1 MDGRS
6 SSNDDRDRLAEME
19 RQLAELRAEV
29 EELRR
34 EIQRLGD
41 GTRERPSGEMQQGP
55 AGDVPEIVLTVL
67 VSAKRPSQGGQV
79 SPALSGSAGELP
91 GVRLT
96 DMPLR
101 STVVVHAPAERL
113 RGWDSHMPA
122 PAPLQEQAERLLD
135 GIRERLAE
143 RATETGLNPVWDAA
157 TARWYVTD
165 FGGFERAAEVFGDL
179 DNWGHQAVA
188 AWVEDVDRAIDMPR
202 AVAGDVGEVIG
213 LAIPL
218 PIDRPLIDAS
228 RVIQIAGVAFAA
240 ATGNMPLACASLKS
254 LAHDRLVDF
263 MAKGL
268 LNAVTGRGND
278 RTSPGHGPDR
288 ASDGA
293 WQPGLS
299 GNGGTIVTTR
309 QGTGRIGHLG
319 CPREPSPS
327 GNRSETKRA
336 NAHRLTTSRNGS
348 PGAASPASD
357 CSGVEPCDQSCD
369 RATDAEIQLHMA
381 PHGLRCRI

>member
-6 SSNDDRDRLAEME
+6 SSNDDRNRLAEME

-41 GTRERPSGEMQQGP
+41 GTRQRPSGGMQQGP
-55 AGDVPEIVLTVL
+55 ASDVPEIVLTVL
-67 VSAKRPSQGGQV
+67 VSGKRPSQGGQV

-91 GVRLT
+91 GVRIT

-101 STVVVHAPAERL
+101 STVVVHAPADRL
-113 RGWDSHMPA
+113 RGWDSNMPA
-122 PAPLQEQAERLLD
+122 PAPLQEQAHRLLD

-157 TARWYVTD
+157 TTRWYVTD

-228 RVIQIAGVAFAA
+228 RVIQVAGVAFAA

-263 MAKGL
+263 MAKRL

-278 RTSPGHGPDR
+278 RTSPRQEPDPASGRPVAARPVRERWDDRDDPPRQEPDPASGRPVAARPVRERWDDRDDPPRQEPDR
-288 ASDGA
+288 A
-293 WQPGLS
+293 PGPPQA
-299 GNGGTIVTTR
+299 TEPV
-309 QGTGRIGHLG
+309 
-319 CPREPSPS
+319 REP
-327 GNRSETKRA
+327 KR
-336 NAHRLTTSRNGS
+336 
-348 PGAASPASD
+348 
-357 CSGVEPCDQSCD
+357 D
-369 RATDAEIQLHMA
+369 RARERTPADDE
-381 PHGLRCRI
+381 PKRKPRSRESGF